1 MCWVNNYV
9 CETLFLFNK
18 KTLMICLLDYKVIN
32 IYIYIYI
39 CSLTNCFFFDR
50 VYSKNWIKRELWF
63 YTWMQLKKKKK
74 TRERDRERHYEGKRG
89 KDSCDRKGR
98 KRCNE
103 DKWVCELLV
112 QLLCH
117 LLMSIYH
124 FLQLFLPFLLKLQ
137 SCIQHFD
144 GHS

>member
-1 MCWVNNYV
+1 MNA
-9 CETLFLFNK
+9 
-18 KTLMICLLDYKVIN
+18 I
-32 IYIYIYI
+32 
-39 CSLTNCFFFDR
+39 
-50 VYSKNWIKRELWF
+50 
-63 YTWMQLKKKKK
+63 KKKKM
-74 TRERDRERHYEGKRG
+74 REREREREREGHYEGKQG

-98 KRCNE
+98 KRSNE

-117 LLMSIYH
+117 LFMSIYH